1 MSKSAVHGLTK
12 SLARALAPDIR
23 VNCVVPG
30 AVATRWW
37 SGREDQMK
45 KLAPN
50 LLLQRISS
58 PEDIAQMICAT
69 LEQEA
74 MTGQII
80 TVDSGQ
86 TL

>member
-1 MSKSAVHGLTK
+1 MQ
-12 SLARALAPDIR
+12 R
-23 VNCVVPG
+23 
-30 AVATRWW
+30 
-37 SGREDQMK
+37 
-45 KLAPN
+45 LAPN
-50 LLLQRISS
+50 LLLQRIAT
-58 PEDIAQMICAT
+58 PEDIAKFICAA

>member
-1 MSKSAVHGLTK
+1 ME
-12 SLARALAPDIR
+12 RLAPHL
-23 VNCVVPG
+23 P
-30 AVATRWW
+30 
-37 SGREDQMK
+37 
-45 KLAPN
+45 
-50 LLLQRISS
+50 LQRISTA
-58 PEDIAQMICAT
+58 EDIAHMICAA